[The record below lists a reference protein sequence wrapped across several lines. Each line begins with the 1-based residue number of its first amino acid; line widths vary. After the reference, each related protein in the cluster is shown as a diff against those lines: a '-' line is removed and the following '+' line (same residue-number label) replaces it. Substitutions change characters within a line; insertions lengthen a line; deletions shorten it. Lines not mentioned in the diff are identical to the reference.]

1 MSEHTFHTPEPVQ
14 LYVENGSGHIDV
26 TSAEVATTEVRIE
39 GQHADQ
45 VEVVHDRDQV
55 SVIAPKSRGILGDQ
69 KLDMDIVVPTGS
81 SLIVK
86 SGSADVRASGQ
97 LASAKIKSGS
107 GDVSLERLT
116 GAGSIDTGSG
126 DVALTVAE
134 GELRVRSGSGDFG
147 ASRLGAATTVSS
159 GSGDIRVEHAAGPVV
174 VKTGSG
180 DLEIDQAENDVT
192 MTTGSGDTVIR
203 TATRGRI
210 TSKGASGDLRIG
222 VPSGTPV
229 WTDITTVSGIVSSGL
244 EGVGEPE
251 PGADYIEVRATTV
264 SGDVH
269 LVPA

>member
-26 TSAEVATTEVRIE
+26 ASAEVAKTEVRIE

-97 LASAKIKSGS
+97 RMAKIKSGS

-134 GELRVRSGSGDFG
+134 GELRVRSGSGDFV
-147 ASRLGAATTVSS
+147 ASRAGR
-159 GSGDIRVEHAAGPVV
+159 GDHGLQWLRRHRLERAAGRVV

-180 DLEIDQAENDVT
+180 DLEIDEAENDVT
-192 MTTGSGDTVIR
+192 
-203 TATRGRI
+203 
-210 TSKGASGDLRIG
+210 
-222 VPSGTPV
+222 
-229 WTDITTVSGIVSSGL
+229 
-244 EGVGEPE
+244 
-251 PGADYIEVRATTV
+251 
-264 SGDVH
+264 
-269 LVPA
+269 